1 MKIVK
6 KVMLAVAMG
15 ATALLGAE
23 EVLVAWNNAAWVL
36 PHWRKFTQMDEF
48 LEISGHVR
56 ISSKRS
62 FEVDPDAEYEISG
75 QFRTPGSQKD
85 LTRVEFGFIP
95 LDEDGVE
102 IPAYAVLNA
111 NAPLCSLAADAKAGD
126 TVLRIKGVDKL
137 RPGMNYLA
145 FNAKADYSDL
155 PNKEV
160 FQAAKISPDGAEHK
174 VTLKAPLKKDYA
186 SGTVI
191 RLHCRGELWSGTSGK
206 KAGREWTTF
215 SGKVKGIN
223 LTGKQYNNRKWYPG
237 TGRAKLF
244 ILIGSK
250 QTIQFKDV
258 TVKNLSADTEE

>member
-1 MKIVK
+1 MKSMK
-6 KVMLAVAMG
+6 KIMLALVLG
-15 ATALLGAE
+15 STALLAAE
-23 EVLVAWNNAAWVL
+23 EVLAAWNNAAWEL

-56 ISSKRS
+56 ISSRRS
-62 FEVDPDAEYEISG
+62 FEVDPDAEYEITG

-126 TVLRIKGVDKL
+126 KELRLKGVDKL
-137 RPGMNYLA
+137 RPGVNYLA

-155 PNKEV
+155 PNNEV
-160 FQAAKISPDGAEHK
+160 VHAAKISPDGAEHK

-186 SGTVI
+186 SGTAV
-191 RLHCRGELWSGTSGK
+191 RLHSRGELWSGTSGK
-206 KAGREWTTF
+206 KAGKEWTTF
-215 SGKVKGIN
+215 SGKIKGIN
-223 LTGKQYNNRKWYPG
+223 LTGRQYTNNKWWPK
-237 TGRAKLF
+237 TGRAKVF

>member
-1 MKIVK
+1 MKTMK
-6 KVMLAVAMG
+6 KLMLAMMTVFTVTLA
-15 ATALLGAE
+15 AE
-23 EVLVAWNNAAWVL
+23 DVLAAWNNAAWVL

-62 FEVDPDAEYEISG
+62 FEVDPEAEYEITG

-126 TVLRIKGVDKL
+126 SELRLKGVDKL
-137 RPGMNYLA
+137 RPGMSYLA

-155 PNKEV
+155 PNNEV
-160 FQAAKISPDGAEHK
+160 FQTVKISRDGAEYK

-186 SGTVI
+186 SGTAV
-191 RLHCRGELWSGTSGK
+191 RLHCRGELWSGSSGK
-206 KAGREWTTF
+206 KAGKEWTTF

-223 LTGKQYNNRKWYPG
+223 LTGRQYTNNKWWPK
-237 TGRAKLF
+237 TGRAKVF